1 MRKINLNLLTDPN
14 VCKNVYVKLR
24 DDENT
29 ILKEATGTYAYVGK
43 MKEGG
48 NDVFWKQTPKHSR
61 HNQYFLL
68 YNKGKVI
75 IVVST

>member
-1 MRKINLNLLTDPN
+1 MTDPN
-14 VCKNVYVKLR
+14 FCKNVYLKLR

-48 NDVFWKQTPKHSR
+48 NDVFWKQTPKHS
-61 HNQYFLL
+61 
-68 YNKGKVI
+68 
-75 IVVST
+75 